1 MDKKYKSE
9 QIDKNGKIVI
19 DFHQSITKKI
29 NFLEILNHSLNSGVK
44 EFKYKIKYYSF
55 ILITI
60 SNIIL
65 FVLQ

>member
-19 DFHQSITKKI
+19 DFDQSITKKI
-29 NFLEILNHSLNSGVK
+29 NFLEILNHSLNSGAK
-44 EFKYKIKYYSF
+44 EFKYKNK
-55 ILITI
+55 ILFLYINKI